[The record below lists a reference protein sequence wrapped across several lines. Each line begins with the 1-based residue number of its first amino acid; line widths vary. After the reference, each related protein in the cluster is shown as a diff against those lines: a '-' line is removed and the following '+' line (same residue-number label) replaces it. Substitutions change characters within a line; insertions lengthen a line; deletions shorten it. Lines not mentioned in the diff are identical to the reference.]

1 MSNIKGTDLSPP
13 QTKHGA
19 SRLLAASFLVIGVHS
34 VSTNSPKPE
43 STIAIRAPVPE
54 PQLLS
59 SLVGGL
65 VGTKGALTA
74 TLVQALNGTLTQL
87 LHPMPTSSPKDTDDI
102 FSYVQGRFR
111 NRRNAR
117 YVQTSINYTLNGEG
131 SQGINSFTNINSAPP
146 RTIYPRAEQMDAKF
160 SVSELALRSAIFIP
174 STFQAAN
181 APSPVLLVPGTAT
194 MGGVN
199 FDGNF
204 AKILQ
209 ADPSNGQ
216 PGNLDTQ
223 WALKYFPS
231 TRVSV
236 KQLISISPDFHGTI
250 LANLIDIPT
259 DVGQSR
265 CRRRYYNRSM
275 TVATWRNFARTAETR
290 PTSQLRPSTFFD
302 NIVQPQQAL
311 EALRKARAVPASEI
325 DFATVCQQAVYPWL
339 ELTDVL
345 ETEPLIPLAAINI
358 LEYVGAA
365 KGSLEEP
372 SLRSYAT

>member
-102 FSYVQGRFR
+102 FSYVQGIQG
-111 NRRNAR
+111 A
-117 YVQTSINYTLNGEG
+117 TIGEG

-216 PGNLDTQ
+216 PVWLNIPEAMLGDDQ
-223 WALKYFPS
+223 
-231 TRVSV
+231 
-236 KQLISISPDFHGTI
+236 
-250 LANLIDIPT
+250 AN
-259 DVGQSR
+259 
-265 CRRRYYNRSM
+265 
-275 TVATWRNFARTAETR
+275 AEY
-290 PTSQLRPSTFFD
+290 
-302 NIVQPQQAL
+302 IA
-311 EALRKARAVPASEI
+311 
-325 DFATVCQQAVYPWL
+325 
-339 ELTDVL
+339 
-345 ETEPLIPLAAINI
+345 
-358 LEYVGAA
+358 
-365 KGSLEEP
+365 
-372 SLRSYAT
+372 